1 MMSSVTS
8 SNESSSEPPANSTS
22 NESSSEPPAHST
34 RSMQDVLPM
43 IPPAPTSPRMSF
55 FDEEYAGGR
64 RVPSPVLQQTV
75 SPPANAEEGSSNRDG
90 VAPEDLLTI
99 HARIHSVLN
108 QQYLPE
114 FKEHL
119 IPSHERAPDYHNRLH
134 ELLQRRNRVESRLEI
149 LLKDEAPDGT
159 PLSPSQYSEPEYMRL
174 SALVDKINRSMLTI
188 YADYLGAQAKYIQDS
203 KSLPAARKR
212 PSDTADMVRPAKQA
226 ATIHTTDPANT
237 TDTITVPRPYEHARD
252 QPVPPPTTPQFEEI
266 NLTDTGNR
274 ALLAGIPVQAHSLGI
289 SAIADTG
296 ASHILLREEDAF
308 LLTNIQRCKQNQP
321 FATLKAANGSVLKA
335 TGRGNFIIAK
345 VVVEAFIFR
354 NDDLAANLL
363 GVIPFSNL
371 GCTAVFRP
379 HWFGI
384 YPQHDNTPIVVGT
397 RASKE
402 SLWVVDLA
410 QFLPHA
416 ELGHS
421 DGIPPPCSTD
431 PGVYIEANAIALHD
445 NASYVKF
452 VHACL
457 GYPTPST
464 FLRAVTA
471 GYITGPHQF
480 PRLTPKM
487 VRKYI
492 PNAMP
497 TAKGHLDRRPST
509 RPHAESDSISARIR
523 HHSRETRNRK
533 VRFADTHMQ
542 LDTASLSDNA
552 AFVRTHANRS
562 TRMHMDYTGA
572 MPERCSAGTLF
583 FQVSVWGGYIN
594 LQPLRSMRSEH
605 TVPAFEAAVN
615 FYRHRGATIDTIRMD
630 NQRSQP
636 LIQMARSLDMQM
648 ELVTP
653 YVKNPNRAERA
664 IRTTKNHIIS
674 TRAGFHP
681 HCPHMYLDKCLM
693 QIEMTL
699 NITRPF
705 EFDHAISAYE
715 GLFGVKFNFKQHP
728 IAPVGTKVLTW
739 DAPDHRGSWADHGVE
754 AVYLGPAMEHLR
766 SFDVWVPNT
775 SAPRITNT
783 VWWFLHDLTPDDA
796 LLSAD
801 TNLMYPRQ
809 RHAHS
814 PWMMAPI

>member
-1 MMSSVTS
+1 MT
-8 SNESSSEPPANSTS
+8 
-22 NESSSEPPAHST
+22 
-34 RSMQDVLPM
+34 
-43 IPPAPTSPRMSF
+43 
-55 FDEEYAGGR
+55 G
-64 RVPSPVLQQTV
+64 
-75 SPPANAEEGSSNRDG
+75 
-90 VAPEDLLTI
+90 
-99 HARIHSVLN
+99 
-108 QQYLPE
+108 
-114 FKEHL
+114 
-119 IPSHERAPDYHNRLH
+119 
-134 ELLQRRNRVESRLEI
+134 
-149 LLKDEAPDGT
+149 
-159 PLSPSQYSEPEYMRL
+159 
-174 SALVDKINRSMLTI
+174 
-188 YADYLGAQAKYIQDS
+188 
-203 KSLPAARKR
+203 
-212 PSDTADMVRPAKQA
+212 
-226 ATIHTTDPANT
+226 
-237 TDTITVPRPYEHARD
+237 
-252 QPVPPPTTPQFEEI
+252 
-266 NLTDTGNR
+266 TGNR
-274 ALLAGIPVQAHSLGI
+274 ALLPGIPVPAHSLGI

-296 ASHILLREEDAF
+296 ASHILLREEDSF
-308 LLTNIQRCKQNQP
+308 LLTNIQRCKENQP
-321 FATLKAANGSVLKA
+321 FATLKTANGSVFKA

-345 VVVEAFIFR
+345 VVVEAFIFQ
-354 NDDLAANLL
+354 NNDLAANLL

-384 YPQHDNTPIVVGT
+384 YPQHDKTPIVVGT
-397 RASKE
+397 RASAE

-410 QFLPHA
+410 QFIPHA
-416 ELGHS
+416 DLGHS
-421 DGIPPPCSTD
+421 DGIPPPCPTD

-457 GYPTPST
+457 GYLTPST
-464 FLRAVTA
+464 FLRAVMA
-471 GYITGPHQF
+471 GYITGLHQF

-497 TAKGHLDRRPST
+497 TAKGHLDRRPSAL
-509 RPHAESDSISARIR
+509 PHAESDSISARLR
-523 HHSRETRNRK
+523 HHSRETRNK
-533 VRFADTHMQ
+533 NVRFADTHMQ
-542 LDTASLSDNA
+542 LDTASLSDDA

-562 TRMHMDYTGA
+562 TRMHMDYTEA
-572 MPERCSAGTLF
+572 MPERYSAGTLF

-615 FYRHRGATIDTIRMD
+615 FYRHHGATIDTIRMD

-636 LIQMARSLDMQM
+636 LIQMACSLDMKM

-664 IRTTKNHIIS
+664 IRTAKNHIIS

-754 AVYLGPAMEHLR
+754 AAYLGPAIEHLR
-766 SFDVWVPNT
+766 SFEVWVPNT

-783 VWWFLHDLTPDDA
+783 VWWFLHDLAPDDA

-801 TNLMYPRQ
+801 TNLMYPPSKARPFPMDDGSDLIGRAFLEPELGICLLTGQ
-809 RHAHS
+809 GPVTYKQMSTRAVARRNNSTNDPLIVTGSHYTLTYKQIDTGEVNFSSLTEILFWIESGPLLQPPESHQPITNATNAPVTTPPCVPASLQYIPRTQLPLPVSQPS
-814 PWMMAPI
+814 PEVPNVGPKANPKRLVQ